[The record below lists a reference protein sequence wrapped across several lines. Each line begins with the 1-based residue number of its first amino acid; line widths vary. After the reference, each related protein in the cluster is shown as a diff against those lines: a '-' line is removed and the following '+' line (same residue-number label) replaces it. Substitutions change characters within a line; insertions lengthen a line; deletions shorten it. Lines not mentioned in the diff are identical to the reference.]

1 MVGPL
6 LSDDVLHARYI
17 DYIQKFVDNVMT
29 NDALLDQI
37 HDHLEAL
44 QDDIIKYPY
53 GYQVQD
59 LSLELSQGDQ
69 WLHEVDSKPCI
80 PFLPAV

>member
-17 DYIQKFVDNVMT
+17 DYIQEFVDNVMT